1 MAGIPLPIWSD
12 VVKALWV
19 SPLQGPLKRGHA
31 YLEKASLGSRQGSLP
46 PPETQCLVW
55 KEY

>member
-1 MAGIPLPIWSD
+1 MAGILLPIWSD